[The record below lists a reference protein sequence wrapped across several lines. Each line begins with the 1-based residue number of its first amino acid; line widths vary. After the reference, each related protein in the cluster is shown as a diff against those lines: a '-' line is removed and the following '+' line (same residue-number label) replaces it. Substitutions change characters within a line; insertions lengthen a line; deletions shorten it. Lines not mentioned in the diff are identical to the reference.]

1 MKKIFTLLLLTAFL
15 NSYNSQCNGRYEN
28 EIFSSVSVSTVNY
41 CDVYIDG
48 EHEMD
53 IYTPDGDTETSRPVV
68 LYLHG
73 GAFYGGDK
81 LLTDCVDFCTSM
93 AKKGYV
99 AISANYRLNQNPVA
113 FIYSQEE
120 QFRTVLKA
128 ISDIKASIRYL
139 RKDNATGNAL
149 GIDPNA
155 IYVGGYSAGA
165 VLSIH
170 LAYIDQISDMPT
182 SPINVQNLIA
192 NIGGTLEGDGGNV
205 GYSSAVNG
213 VFSFAGAINDLNLID
228 GNDEPIVSVHG
239 TADATVSYNCAPGL
253 GLPTVLNLCGTGEIH
268 PVADAVGVY
277 NAALTYQGEGH
288 GWGGGG
294 NSSPLFIQATDFVTD
309 FLYTLL
315 PCNPN
320 SVASIQENSFV
331 SSIYPNPSLG
341 LINIESSEPMR
352 SVTLYNSLGKE
363 VFFQSYVE
371 NNISIDNLSTGI
383 YVIEIRN
390 QNDKPSFN
398 KVIVQ

>member
-1 MKKIFTLLLLTAFL
+1 MFKAGIVFSAACLFAIGCYVMFKPDLTDLGFIPVVATNPETASEFRSLFAGSFIAYAYLLMRFIY
-15 NSYNSQCNGRYEN
+15 SYNSQCNGRYEN

-81 LLTDCVDFCTSM
+81 ILTDCVDFCTSM

-155 IYVGGYSAGA
+155 IFVGGYSAGA

-213 VFSFAGAINDLNLID
+213 VFSFAGAINDLNFDI
-228 GNDEPIVSVHG
+228 
-239 TADATVSYNCAPGL
+239 
-253 GLPTVLNLCGTGEIH
+253 
-268 PVADAVGVY
+268 
-277 NAALTYQGEGH
+277 
-288 GWGGGG
+288 
-294 NSSPLFIQATDFVTD
+294 
-309 FLYTLL
+309 
-315 PCNPN
+315 PN
-320 SVASIQENSFV
+320 
-331 SSIYPNPSLG
+331 
-341 LINIESSEPMR
+341 
-352 SVTLYNSLGKE
+352 
-363 VFFQSYVE
+363 
-371 NNISIDNLSTGI
+371 
-383 YVIEIRN
+383 
-390 QNDKPSFN
+390 
-398 KVIVQ
+398 